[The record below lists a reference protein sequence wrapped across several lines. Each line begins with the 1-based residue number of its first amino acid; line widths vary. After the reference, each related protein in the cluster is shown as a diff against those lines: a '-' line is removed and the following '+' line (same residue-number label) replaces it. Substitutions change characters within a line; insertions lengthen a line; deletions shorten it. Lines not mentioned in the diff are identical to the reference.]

1 MSNSESLAN
10 GIEVLYA
17 FGETHYLANKKIVFL
32 AGTTSWQGNLVKH
45 SWRRHL
51 LKQLAQEKNLSSNIV
66 LCVPEPKYGYFV
78 EQPEQHLIEWESKY
92 LDLASVHVFWLNTYW
107 TYEQAIK
114 GTNQETE
121 LFFADGQQANIGITV
136 RSELGASLAR
146 YYYQPHNFKL
156 IVGCPQDARGLDWLF
171 IQSQLKNIPI
181 HRLANKQKVYDD
193 EWYQEIL
200 HTLQRL

>member
-1 MSNSESLAN
+1 
-10 GIEVLYA
+10 
-17 FGETHYLANKKIVFL
+17 L
-32 AGTTSWQGNLVKH
+32 AGGDWNIIYAIICEELAGEHHTLV
-45 SWRRHL
+45 
-51 LKQLAQEKNLSSNIV
+51 E
-66 LCVPEPKYGYFV
+66 Y
-78 EQPEQHLIEWESKY
+78 
-92 LDLASVHVFWLNTYW
+92 
-107 TYEQAIK
+107 
-114 GTNQETE
+114 
-121 LFFADGQQANIGITV
+121 
-136 RSELGASLAR
+136 R

>member
-1 MSNSESLAN
+1 
-10 GIEVLYA
+10 
-17 FGETHYLANKKIVFL
+17 
-32 AGTTSWQGNLVKH
+32 
-45 SWRRHL
+45 
-51 LKQLAQEKNLSSNIV
+51 
-66 LCVPEPKYGYFV
+66 
-78 EQPEQHLIEWESKY
+78 
-92 LDLASVHVFWLNTYW
+92 
-107 TYEQAIK
+107 
-114 GTNQETE
+114 